1 MVGRIRGRQRLSLG
15 NGCVYT
21 GTIIHEFLHA
31 IGFYHEQSRPD
42 RDQYIRVIRKNIQG
56 GTCYKTFFWLVKQN
70 IKIVG
75 RLKILD
81 S

>member
-1 MVGRIRGRQRLSLG
+1 MVGRIQGKQQLSLG

-42 RDQYIRVIRKNIQG
+42 RDQYVRIIKENIQG
-56 GTCYKTFFWLVKQN
+56 GMCY
-70 IKIVG
+70 IM
-75 RLKILD
+75 LKIEM
-81 S
+81 